1 MIGVFMRKI
10 IFLMIL
16 LIAMPIFAED
26 YEMPTK
32 GYLRIGPF
40 ITGKGGVNT
49 IDPPQGI
56 KNGFAVVPL
65 PDFGVSTLIPF
76 IPNGQTGALIDLS
89 YSSYA
94 YQLKM
99 YGNEDVNW
107 VDRFSYFNIGPS
119 FYFSGFTAGLNLG
132 FPMGGSIGESK
143 LLPQKDIKS
152 EDMAMLL
159 EVKLGALLELLNT
172 PTGSL
177 NFIIQGGY
185 VLSGLYKTEVISF
198 NSLNPQP
205 AQLSLG
211 LNFLFNVVNIHNE
224 DY

>member
-1 MIGVFMRKI
+1 MRKI
-10 IFLMIL
+10 IFLMIF
-16 LIAMPIFAED
+16 LIAMPILAED
-26 YEMPTK
+26 DEMSTK
-32 GYLRIGPF
+32 GYLKIGPF

-76 IPNGQTGALIDLS
+76 TPNGQTGALIDLA

-94 YQLKM
+94 YQLKI

-107 VDRFSYFNIGPS
+107 VERFSYFNIGPS
-119 FYFSGFTAGLNLG
+119 FFFSGFIAGLNLG
-132 FPMGGSIGESK
+132 FPMGGLIGESK
-143 LLPQKDIKS
+143 NSKEIEINS
-152 EDMAMLL
+152 SDMGMLL
-159 EVKLGALLELLNT
+159 EIKLGALLELLNT
-172 PTGSL
+172 PAGSL
-177 NFIIQGGY
+177 NFTIQGGY
-185 VLSGLYKTEVISF
+185 VLSGLYKSETVRF
-198 NSLNPQP
+198 NPQP

>member
-1 MIGVFMRKI
+1 MRKI

-16 LIAMPIFAED
+16 FIAMPILAED

-32 GYLRIGPF
+32 GYLKIGPF

-49 IDPPQGI
+49 IDPTQGI

-76 IPNGQTGALIDLS
+76 NPNGQTGILIDLA

-94 YQLKM
+94 YQLKI
-99 YGNEDVNW
+99 YNNEDVNW
-107 VDRFSYFNIGPS
+107 VERFSFFNIGPS
-119 FYFSGFTAGLNLG
+119 FYFSGFTVGLNLG
-132 FPMGGSIGESK
+132 FPMGGTIGESK
-143 LLPQKDIKS
+143 VSPKKDIKS

-159 EVKLGALLELLNT
+159 ELKLGALLELLNT
-172 PTGSL
+172 PAGSF

-185 VLSGLYKTEVISF
+185 SLSGLYKSETIRF
-198 NSLNPQP
+198 NPQP

-211 LNFLFNVVNIHNE
+211 LNFLFNVVNIHYE

>member
-1 MIGVFMRKI
+1 MKRIFFI
-10 IFLMIL
+10 ILL
-16 LIAMPIFAED
+16 LIAVPVLADDELLM
-26 YEMPTK
+26 TK
-32 GYLRIGPF
+32 GFLKVGPF

-65 PDFGVSTLIPF
+65 PDFGVSILVPF
-76 IPNGQTGALIDLS
+76 TPNGQTGAVLDLA

-94 YQLKM
+94 YQLKI

-107 VDRFSYFNIGPS
+107 VERFSYFNIGPS
-119 FYFSGFTAGLNLG
+119 FYFSGFTAGLNIG
-132 FPMGGSIGESK
+132 IPMGGQISESK
-143 LLPQKDIKS
+143 NLPQQDIKS

-159 EVKLGALLELLNT
+159 ELKIGALLELINT
-172 PTGSL
+172 SAGSL

-185 VLSGLYKTEVISF
+185 ALSGLYSSESIRF
-198 NSLNPQP
+198 NPQP

-211 LNFLFNVVNIHNE
+211 LNFLFNAVNIHE
-224 DY
+224 DDY